1 MLVEFNQ
8 NSQFNLKLIH
18 FQSIRMIVVS
28 YKCLLQ
34 QLLIYVRYKKVEIR
48 MWIMCPSIKFDFWSM
63 KFLFESMPKVCF
75 GETKTCRKRMSQLFA
90 LRKNN
95 KRISLCLF
103 TPFFFISVN
112 IILNQLFLTC
122 ETCTGN
128 VLYTNRSRFL
138 LGASLFLPSLCN
150 VFFQLSLQSKTIH
163 LFQSLFF
170 ISYISLTM

>member
-1 MLVEFNQ
+1 
-8 NSQFNLKLIH
+8 
-18 FQSIRMIVVS
+18 
-28 YKCLLQ
+28 
-34 QLLIYVRYKKVEIR
+34 

-103 TPFFFISVN
+103 TPLSLLCLVFISGVN
-112 IILNQLFLTC
+112 IILNQVFLTC

-138 LGASLFLPSLCN
+138 LRASLFLPSLCN

>member
-1 MLVEFNQ
+1 M
-8 NSQFNLKLIH
+8 
-18 FQSIRMIVVS
+18 R
-28 YKCLLQ
+28 
-34 QLLIYVRYKKVEIR
+34 
-48 MWIMCPSIKFDFWSM
+48 PSIKFDFWSM

-75 GETKTCRKRMSQLFA
+75 GDTKTCRKRMSQLFA

-103 TPFFFISVN
+103 TPLSLLCLVFISVN
-112 IILNQLFLTC
+112 IILNQVFLTC

-150 VFFQLSLQSKTIH
+150 VFFQLSLQSKTERFASFSKFI
-163 LFQSLFF
+163 F